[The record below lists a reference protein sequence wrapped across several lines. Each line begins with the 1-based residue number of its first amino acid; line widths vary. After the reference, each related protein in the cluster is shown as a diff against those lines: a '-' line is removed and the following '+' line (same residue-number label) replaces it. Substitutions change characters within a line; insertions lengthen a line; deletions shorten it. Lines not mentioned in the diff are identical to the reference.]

1 MRFPTMP
8 IDGIRRPI
16 IALHVE
22 SPSGKRVLIDALV
35 DTGSDLTLLPD
46 DIAPVIDINLSSV
59 PACEIFSALGTRGL
73 YKPFDLILE
82 LRRFPE
88 VTRWKASV
96 GFLTR
101 PMAYAIL
108 GTRGFFEYFAVSYNS
123 RLGTIDVTPI
133 ES

>member
-22 SPSGKRVLIDALV
+22 GPRGKRILIDALV
-35 DTGSDLTLLPD
+35 DMGSDLTLLPD
-46 DIAPVIDINLSSV
+46 DVAPILDIDLASV
-59 PACEIFSALGTRGL
+59 PTCELYSALGTRGL
-73 YKPFDLILE
+73 YRACELILE

-96 GFLTR
+96 GFLAR

-108 GTRGFFEYFAVSYNS
+108 GTKGFFEYFAVSYNS
-123 RLGTIDVTPI
+123 RQGVIDVTSI
-133 ES
+133 AS

>member
-22 SPSGKRVLIDALV
+22 SPGGKRILIDALV

-46 DIAPVIDINLSSV
+46 DVARVLDIDLSHV
-59 PACEIFSALGTRGL
+59 PTCEIFSALGTRGL

-82 LRRFPE
+82 LRRIPE
-88 VTRWKASV
+88 VSRWNASV
-96 GFLTR
+96 GFLAR

-108 GTRGFFEYFAVSYNS
+108 GTKGFFEHFSVSYNS
-123 RLGTIDVTPI
+123 RLGMIDITPI
-133 ES
+133 GP

>member
-22 SPSGKRVLIDALV
+22 SPNGKKILIDALV
-35 DTGSDLTLLPD
+35 DMGSDLTLLPD
-46 DIAPVIDINLSSV
+46 DAARMLDIDLSNVSSSQ
-59 PACEIFSALGTRGL
+59 ILSALGTQAS
-73 YKPFDLILE
+73 YKPYELVLE
-82 LRRFPE
+82 LRRLPD

-96 GFLTR
+96 GFLAR

-108 GTRGFFEYFAVSYNS
+108 GTKGFFEFFAVSYNS
-123 RLGTIDVTPI
+123 PLGVIDLTPI
-133 ES
+133 GP